1 MGRSTRENFFLIV
14 LQTHLLHIFLKSEIF
29 LVLYCEVFGT
39 DRLFPYAHK
48 SNLNGLI
55 RDKCSWKRSF
65 VFKAGTDRQRDTERK
80 SHLIEWRSPITWHPT
95 HFFLMTSWKPS
106 KIYHPSKQKAKTAVV
121 VLWDPMYPWI
131 CFEMFRYCLKTSK
144 TGVVKF
150 STSFEEVY
158 LSLIFQDISQNFN
171 PFLDFCIC
179 PNQSNVCYI
188 N

>member
-65 VFKAGTDRQRDTERK
+65 VFKAGTDRQRETERLEVSYNMASNTFLFNDKLKAVKNIPPIKTK
-80 SHLIEWRSPITWHPT
+80 S
-95 HFFLMTSWKPS
+95 
-106 KIYHPSKQKAKTAVV
+106 
-121 VLWDPMYPWI
+121 
-131 CFEMFRYCLKTSK
+131 
-144 TGVVKF
+144 
-150 STSFEEVY
+150 
-158 LSLIFQDISQNFN
+158 
-171 PFLDFCIC
+171 
-179 PNQSNVCYI
+179 
-188 N
+188 